1 MTVARYERRIPD
13 FNLALTLTGGQAF
26 RWRRQGDEFYGVV
39 DGERWR
45 VTYRNG
51 ALSVEAVSAAAALAV
66 ERFAVRYF
74 DLERDYS
81 SAAAALDADAALQR
95 FTAATSGVRI
105 LRQSWF
111 ETMIGFVVSANNRIP
126 RIIRIIERLCEVFGD
141 EKIAPDGPYFCF
153 PSPERLATAGLA
165 VLRNECNTGYRDRAI
180 RDLSAHVVAD
190 HDFWHRRA
198 AFAPTG
204 ELRRRLLALPGVGPK
219 VAECILLFG
228 FSRWEAFPIDTW
240 TRRAVAALYL
250 RDCARPTDKDIAA
263 VARARFG
270 PLAGFAQQRLFE
282 AARLCSPRRRSVAP
296 PVDT

>member
-1 MTVARYERRIPD
+1 M
-13 FNLALTLTGGQAF
+13 
-26 RWRRQGDEFYGVV
+26 
-39 DGERWR
+39 
-45 VTYRNG
+45 
-51 ALSVEAVSAAAALAV
+51 AVG
-66 ERFAVRYF
+66 RFAVRYF
-74 DLERDYS
+74 DLDRDYPA
-81 SAAAALDADAALQR
+81 AAAALDADPALQR

-105 LRQSWF
+105 LRQPWF

-126 RIIRIIERLCEVFGD
+126 RIIRIIERLCEVFGE
-141 EKIAPDGPYFCF
+141 EKIASDGSYFCF
-153 PSPERLATAGLA
+153 PSPERLATAELA

-180 RDLSAHVVAD
+180 RALSAHVVAD

-240 TRRAVAALYL
+240 IRRAVAALYL

-263 VARARFG
+263 VAHARFG
-270 PLAGFAQQRLFE
+270 PLAGLAQQRLFE
-282 AARLCSPRRRSVAP
+282 AARLQPVRRSDAP
-296 PVDT
+296 SVDT